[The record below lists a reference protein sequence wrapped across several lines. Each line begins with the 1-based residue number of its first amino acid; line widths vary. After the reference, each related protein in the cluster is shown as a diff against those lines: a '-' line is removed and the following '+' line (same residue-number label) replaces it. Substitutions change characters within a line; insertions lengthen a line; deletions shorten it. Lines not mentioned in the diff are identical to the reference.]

1 VRPPAFSPGQV
12 VGAVALAG
20 LVQASV
26 GIAIWLTK
34 GTEKVQRELP
44 TRELRIAVKPMLDA
58 PLPKQGVSKPVPNK
72 LPDMWKPPDPAVIKP
87 KPAPTPAPEAK
98 KPIERDDHQVTKPDD
113 KKEPKERPEPETPQA
128 KRVDD
133 LAEKMRRE
141 AQEASSSEEGLEDGV
156 KEGTEK
162 DPLKARAVD
171 SYRAKLIAWFQ
182 QGFVPPIDELG
193 CEELVKLSANV
204 TARID
209 ANREV
214 TGYSL
219 EPSGNTLFDEKVRM
233 AMELKVG
240 QTVPPPPPN
249 YPDLIGSKVLTQF
262 QGKNEKCN

>member
-1 VRPPAFSPGQV
+1 MRPPAFSPSQV

-20 LVQASV
+20 LVQAALAV
-26 GIAIWLTK
+26 AIWLTK
-34 GTEKVQRELP
+34 STEGQKVEREPP
-44 TRELRIAVKPMLDA
+44 TREMRIAVKPMLDA
-58 PLPKQGVSKPVPNK
+58 PLPKQGVSKPVPSK
-72 LPDMWKPPDPAVIKP
+72 LPEMWKPPDPAVIKP
-87 KPAPTPAPEAK
+87 KPAPAPEAK
-98 KPIERDDHQVTKPDD
+98 KPIERDDHQVTKPDE

-141 AQEASSSEEGLEDGV
+141 AQEASSAEEGLEDGV

-171 SYRAKLIAWFQ
+171 SYRARLIAWFQ

-193 CEELVKLSANV
+193 CEELVKLTANV
-204 TARID
+204 TARISPD
-209 ANREV
+209 REV

-219 EPSGNTLFDEKVRM
+219 EPSGNKLFDEKVRM
-233 AMELKVG
+233 AMELHVG